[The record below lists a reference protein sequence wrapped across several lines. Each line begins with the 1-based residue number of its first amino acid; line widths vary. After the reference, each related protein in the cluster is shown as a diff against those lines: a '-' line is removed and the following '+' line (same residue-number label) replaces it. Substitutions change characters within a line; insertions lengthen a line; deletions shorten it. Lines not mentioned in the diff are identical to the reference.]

1 MPIGILQRYNDAR
14 GFGFLRSD
22 SEQMEDVFVHSSV
35 LKSAGIKNPK
45 PGAPLIYEI
54 GERNG
59 KPCAI
64 SVEAL
69 KSWQVEDEDDSED

>member
-14 GFGFLRSD
+14 GFGFLRSE
-22 SEQMEDVFVHSSV
+22 SEPMEDVFVHSSV

-45 PGAPLIYEI
+45 PGAPLIFEI

-59 KPCAI
+59 KSCAV

-69 KSWQVEDEDDSED
+69 KSWQIDSTDED